1 VARTADFP
9 PSLPAATGPRLSAHA
24 LEARLALAEF
34 LVGCEVIGELA
45 DRSLEWLRGHA
56 GVKQAL
62 CFSVDTRTNRL
73 TLLSSVGSNRGIPP
87 LSLDLDDRGHPLVAV
102 LFSRRPQVFRGN
114 ASSLPIDPVGAA
126 ILAVPLYGLRGEE
139 DIPIGVLLQTPV
151 TNENTR
157 DARWLADLLGHRLV
171 RVTRLHELTV
181 AREQGL
187 ARVLLDAVP
196 DPVLLTDNEGRMLL
210 ANHRAESL
218 LATRDGESEGRRR
231 AVALNNMF
239 FSSALA
245 RTALEEGVTSRRELV
260 LVDPEEGSDLLFELI
275 NATAPS
281 REGTG
286 IVSVLRNVSD
296 LHRATEQIEENY
308 RRLREAEAEVRAE
321 RDRLDLILD
330 SVADPILVTNP
341 SGAIVMMNA
350 PAERL
355 FTAPEGASAEQEM
368 RVSANDAHFSSF
380 VSNLFITAAEARR
393 HGNIGLV
400 DPESGMAL
408 PVQAVAGKVLSGH
421 GEIVGVV
428 TILHDRTEELEK
440 TQLYEQLQQASA
452 ELGERVAQATAD
464 LVNQNELLNRQ
475 RLALEQA
482 SVMKS
487 QFLANMSHEF
497 RTPLNAIIGYT
508 SMLLDGVLGPMEP
521 AQHKNLARVD
531 SNARHLLSLIS
542 DILDL
547 SRIEAG
553 KMPVRVTT
561 FSLHDLVSELL
572 SELAPIVKRSGLT
585 VNNQVGRSAP
595 RLRSDRAKVKQILLN
610 LVANAV
616 KFTPNGSVSLKAA
629 HRSAEKLVAITV
641 ADTGIGIAEENRERV
656 FEDFGQVDSSL
667 AREHGGAG
675 LGLTICRRLA
685 CVLGGEISFT
695 STVGQGSAFTLTLPQ
710 RLRRR

>member
-1 VARTADFP
+1 VASEQPLFERP
-9 PSLPAATGPRLSAHA
+9 CSTG
-24 LEARLALAEF
+24 
-34 LVGCEVIGELA
+34 LVDVL
-45 DRSLEWLRGHA
+45 DR
-56 GVKQAL
+56 V
-62 CFSVDTRTNRL
+62 
-73 TLLSSVGSNRGIPP
+73 
-87 LSLDLDDRGHPLVAV
+87 LDKG
-102 LFSRRPQVFRGN
+102 
-114 ASSLPIDPVGAA
+114 
-126 ILAVPLYGLRGEE
+126 
-139 DIPIGVLLQTPV
+139 
-151 TNENTR
+151 
-157 DARWLADLLGHRLV
+157 LLGHRLV
-171 RVTRLHELTV
+171 RVTRRQLAGV
-181 AREQGL
+181 REQGL

-196 DPVLLTDNEGRMLL
+196 DPVLITDNEGRMLL
-210 ANHRAESL
+210 ANHPAESL

-245 RTALEEGVTSRRELV
+245 STAFEEGVTSRRELV

-275 NATAPS
+275 NTPARS

-286 IVSVLRNVSD
+286 MVSVLRNVSD

-308 RRLREAEAEVRAE
+308 RRLREAEAEARAE

-355 FTAPEGASAEQEM
+355 FTVSEGAGAEQQM

-380 VSNLFITAAEARR
+380 VSNLFITAADARR
-393 HGNIGLV
+393 HGNVGLV
-400 DPESGMAL
+400 DPETGEAL
-408 PVQAVAGKVLSGH
+408 PVEAVAGKVLSGH

-440 TQLYEQLQQASA
+440 SQLYEQLQQASA
-452 ELGERVAQATAD
+452 ELGERVAQATSD

-508 SMLLDGVLGPMEP
+508 SMLLEGVLGPMEP

-531 SNARHLLSLIS
+531 SNARHLLGLVS

-547 SRIEAG
+547 TRIEAG
-553 KMPVRVTT
+553 KMPVRARR
-561 FSLHDLVSELL
+561 FSLQELVRELL
-572 SELAPIVKRSGLT
+572 SELAPIVKRSGLALH
-585 VNNQVGRSAP
+585 NQVGRSAGH
-595 RLRSDRAKVKQILLN
+595 LRSDRAKVKQILLN

-616 KFTPNGSVSLKAA
+616 KFTPQGSVTLSVK
-629 HRSAEKLVAITV
+629 RKRRDKQVAISV

-685 CVLGGEISFT
+685 RVLGGELSFT
-695 STVGQGSAFTLTLPQ
+695 STVGQGSSFTLTLPE
-710 RLRRR
+710 RWRRR